1 MDLNLTPDEIA
12 FQSEIREFLKTKLP
26 VDIQEKYANARRLT
40 KEDQVRWQKILNAQ
54 GWVAPGWPRKYGG
67 TGWSTVQKYLF
78 DEEMASADAPPILP
92 FGINMVGPVICQF
105 GSEEQKTRFLPRI
118 LSSEDWW
125 CQGYSE
131 PGAGSDLASLK
142 TRAEADGDAY
152 IVNGQKTWTTLAHQA
167 DWIFCLVRTDSKGK
181 KQEGIS
187 FLLIDMKT
195 SGITVKPIITIDGGH
210 EVNEVFFDDVRVPK
224 ENLIGEEGRG
234 WTYAKFLLGHERTGI
249 TGVARS
255 KKQIL
260 RLKSIAKSEQS
271 NGLSL
276 FDDLKWREKLAK
288 IEVDLMALEFTNLK
302 IMSEMQSG
310 QPPGPETSILKLR
323 GTEIQQAISTLLM
336 ETVGHYAHPF
346 QPDMDAAGWNEEPI
360 GPEYALGLST
370 HYFNLR
376 KTSIYGGS
384 NEIQRNI
391 IAKMVLGM

>member
-1 MDLNLTPDEIA
+1 MDLNLTPNEVA
-12 FQSEIREFLKTKLP
+12 FQNEIREFLKIKLP
-26 VDIQEKYANARRLT
+26 ADIQEKCANARRLS

-54 GWVAPGWPRKYGG
+54 GWMAPGWPPEYGG
-67 TGWSTVQKYLF
+67 TGWSMVQKYLF
-78 DEEMASADAPPILP
+78 EEEMASADAPPVIP
-92 FGINMVGPVICQF
+92 FGVNMVGPVICQF
-105 GSEEQKTRFLPRI
+105 GNEEQKAHFLPRI

-142 TRAEADGDAY
+142 TRAEANGDHY
-152 IVNGQKTWTTLAHQA
+152 IVNGQKTWTTLAHHA

-195 SGITVKPIITIDGGH
+195 PGITIKPIITIDGGH

-249 TGVARS
+249 AGVARS

-260 RLKSIAKSEQS
+260 RLKSIAKSEQN
-271 NGLSL
+271 NGQSL

-288 IEVDLMALEFTNLK
+288 IEVDLMALEFINLK
-302 IMSEMQSG
+302 IMSEMQAG
-310 QPPGPETSILKLR
+310 QPPGPEASILKLR

-336 ETVGHYAHPF
+336 ETVGYYAHPF
-346 QPDMDAAGWNEEPI
+346 QPDQDTEGWNEEPI
-360 GPEYALGLST
+360 GPEYALGLSA